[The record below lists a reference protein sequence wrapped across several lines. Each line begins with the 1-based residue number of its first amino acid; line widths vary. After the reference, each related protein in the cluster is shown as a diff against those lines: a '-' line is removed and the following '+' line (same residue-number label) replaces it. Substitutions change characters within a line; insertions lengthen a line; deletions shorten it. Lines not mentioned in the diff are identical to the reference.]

1 MSPVVRHE
9 QVVAAP
15 RKRVVRFFHD
25 VANLPRVSP
34 RIPVLDVPAVE
45 TRVRT
50 GLVVPVRLRLGP
62 LHRTLKTTIV
72 RVESDGAF
80 TDRIEGGPF
89 ISWEHTH
96 RFETVG
102 GGTRIIDEIAYTPRP
117 WFGALAKIGLGI
129 MFSLRPRAI
138 QRVLG

>member
-15 RKRVVRFFHD
+15 RQRVVRFFHD
-25 VANLPRVSP
+25 VTNLPRVSP
-34 RIPVLDVPAVE
+34 RIPVVDVPAVE

-62 LHRTLKTTIV
+62 LHHTLRTTIV
-72 RVESDGAF
+72 RVDSDGTF
-80 TDRIEGGPF
+80 TDRIEGRPF
-89 ISWEHTH
+89 VSWEHTH

-102 GGTRIIDEIAYTPRP
+102 RGTRIIDEIAYTPSP
-117 WFGALAKIGLGI
+117 WFDALARMGLAI
-129 MFSLRPRAI
+129 MFSLRRRAVR
-138 QRVLG
+138 RVLG